1 MSVLTIVFST
11 LIAPVLVG
19 VILTTYKHWLESRKR

>member
-19 VILTTYKHWLESRKR
+19 VILTTYKYWLENRKR

>member
-11 LIAPVLVG
+11 LIAPILVG
-19 VILTTYKHWLESRKR
+19 VILTTYKYWLESRKR